1 MVLLYAAFAVSSLKG
16 VGPHPLPSGCSYCR
30 EGQVNLPAALLYGLG
45 FDMPT
50 YGVLRSAHQ
59 FRRFGYHSRVILPV
73 FAVVAYALARV
84 YSSLLT
90 PVIAHWSRGR
100 GLFRKVHP
108 LAGQVR
114 LVRCRCRRKPPSFG
128 PCGPLRVPSNEPTSR
143 LEPTYGRVRPTRFSL
158 FNGPLALCHVLL
170 TIIYF

>member
-1 MVLLYAAFAVSSLKG
+1 
-16 VGPHPLPSGCSYCR
+16 
-30 EGQVNLPAALLYGLG
+30 
-45 FDMPT
+45 MPT
-50 YGVLRSAHQ
+50 DGVLHSAHQ

-114 LVRCRCRRKPPSFG
+114 LVGCQSTMGAFQTPGREADSGCLPKG
-128 PCGPLRVPSNEPTSR
+128 WTGLGGPL
-143 LEPTYGRVRPTRFSL
+143 
-158 FNGPLALCHVLL
+158 LATKDRRGFRYSMGLWPWIVSS
-170 TIIYF
+170 

>member
-1 MVLLYAAFAVSSLKG
+1 
-16 VGPHPLPSGCSYCR
+16 
-30 EGQVNLPAALLYGLG
+30 
-45 FDMPT
+45 MPT
-50 YGVLRSAHQ
+50 DGVLHSAHQ
-59 FRRFGYHSRVILPV
+59 FRRFGYHSRVILPA

-114 LVRCRCRRKPPSFG
+114 LVGCQSTMGAFQIPGREADSGCLPKGWTGLGGSLLATKDRRGFRYSMDLWS
-128 PCGPLRVPSNEPTSR
+128 CISS
-143 LEPTYGRVRPTRFSL
+143 S
-158 FNGPLALCHVLL
+158 
-170 TIIYF
+170 